1 MHLQAGRAGIRRST
15 GNLGLEE
22 MLKLSGSGGFAR
34 RRETFGRVSE
44 SGGGGMGWRGGRVEP
59 EIRMSWR
66 ASVISESG
74 EGSTLTV
81 LPSFSPLPPTLTT
94 TDRTSLCPTL
104 SLPPEPLRTKGG
116 EKGSNHVFH
125 RSSHVVRHII
135 VTTGN
140 TENSPPYRRV
150 RVKTYI
156 YVCRVE

>member
-74 EGSTLTV
+74 EGWT
-81 LPSFSPLPPTLTT
+81 
-94 TDRTSLCPTL
+94 RTY
-104 SLPPEPLRTKGG
+104 RHGG
-116 EKGSNHVFH
+116 
-125 RSSHVVRHII
+125 
-135 VTTGN
+135 
-140 TENSPPYRRV
+140 RRA
-150 RVKTYI
+150 REIGAYKAAGAWPREDWRLEALASIGRY
-156 YVCRVE
+156 